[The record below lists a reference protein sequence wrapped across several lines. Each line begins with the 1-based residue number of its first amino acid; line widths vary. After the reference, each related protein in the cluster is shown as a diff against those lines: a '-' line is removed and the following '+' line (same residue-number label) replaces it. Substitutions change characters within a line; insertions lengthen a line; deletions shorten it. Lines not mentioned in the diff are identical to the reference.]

1 MSLGEDI
8 FKKEIEKRK
17 QIKIEEMVL
26 NFLREKRKTDGTG
39 YTVARIAKGTG
50 LSNSSVDL
58 VLKTGLLH

>member
-26 NFLREKRKTDGTG
+26 NFLREKRKTDGTV
-39 YTVARIAKGTG
+39 YTVARIA
-50 LSNSSVDL
+50 
-58 VLKTGLLH
+58 